1 MMSPGYIRFHT
12 IFDAIG
18 GAINMT
24 DFPLKR
30 RDFLV
35 GVGVSGLGLV
45 FGLDLKATTG
55 ATTDVDGPAP
65 AAGVKMAW
73 VLIDPD
79 ETITIMAPAAEMG
92 QGTTTALAVVF
103 AEELDADWNKVS
115 IEFSPADDKIYAN
128 PLPFFFGMMVTA
140 ASTAVMAY
148 YKNMRLYG
156 AQARRVLLDAAAT
169 RFNVPVAELTTEPSV
184 VVHSKSGQRLG
195 YGDIAGFA
203 TVPEALPAVA
213 EKDLKDPSQF
223 RLIGHEV
230 PRVDIPAKTNGSAQ
244 YSIDVRLPNMVY
256 ATVVRAPVLGASVVS
271 VNDAE
276 VSKMRDVLKVVQL
289 PPDRVAVA
297 ARTYEAALAA
307 ERALKISWS
316 KIAQSEFDSER
327 AMEEQSAI
335 ARDVSKAGVQVQ
347 NTGDVVAALS
357 GAAKVYKAEYRTE
370 YVYHAQLEPLNSVSW
385 VKDGGKSVEVWAGS
399 QTPTHLK
406 RSVAEALGIDPENV
420 MLHRT
425 YLGGGFGRRSA
436 MDHDWVVDSALVSK
450 ELGQSVKVIWSR
462 ESDVRFGRFKPMTAQ
477 YLQAAEDSN
486 GRLIA
491 WHHRLVA
498 DEALAMTDPTRFEK
512 GKEFPRIST
521 TGIRTD
527 YDFPNILVE
536 AVRKKLGVRMSAVR
550 GVGST
555 VNQFA
560 AEGFV
565 DEIAIA
571 RGDDPVEMRLA
582 LLQKSPPEQ
591 DVLRAVAGM
600 AGWKK
605 GEKAGRGVAF
615 VTNAG
620 TYMAA
625 IAQVMV
631 DHKTGVIRVP
641 EIWIAA
647 DVGVPVMP
655 HNLDAQLQSAVIHS
669 LSNLLKERITFKNG
683 AVQQSNFYDYQ
694 VLRMSE
700 APEVHTHIVPST
712 RNPVGIGDLGGIAVG
727 PAVANAFYSAT
738 GRRLRQ
744 SPFLPER
751 VLAVLK
757 T

>member
-1 MMSPGYIRFHT
+1 
-12 IFDAIG
+12 
-18 GAINMT
+18 MT
-24 DFPLKR
+24 DFPMKR
-30 RDFLV
+30 REFLV

-45 FGLDLKATTG
+45 FGIDLKPAKGAAAEIDKDGTG
-55 ATTDVDGPAP
+55 
-65 AAGVKMAW
+65 AGVKMPW
-73 VLIDPD
+73 VRIAPD
-79 ETITIMAPAAEMG
+79 GAITIMAPAAEMG
-92 QGTTTALAVVF
+92 QGTTTALAVIF

-115 IEFSPADDKIYAN
+115 VEFSPADDAIYGN

-156 AQARRVLLDAAAT
+156 AQARRVLLDVAANHL
-169 RFNVPVAELTTEPSV
+169 NVPASELTTEPSV
-184 VVHSKSGQRLG
+184 VVHAKSGQRLS
-195 YGDIAGFA
+195 YGEIAGFA
-203 TVPEALPAVA
+203 TLPTTLPAIS

-223 RLIGHEV
+223 RLIGHEI
-230 PRVDIPAKTNGSAQ
+230 PRVDIPPKTNGSAT
-244 YSIDVRLPNMVY
+244 YSIDIRLPNMVY
-256 ATVVRAPVLGASVVS
+256 ATVVRAPVLGAAPISL
-271 VNDAE
+271 NDAE
-276 VSKMRDVLKVVQL
+276 VSKMRDVLKVLQL

-307 ERALKISWS
+307 ERALKITWS
-316 KIAQSEFDSER
+316 KIAESEFDSER

-335 ARDVSKAGVQVQ
+335 ARDINKAGVQVQ
-347 NTGDVVAALS
+347 NTGDIVAALS

-370 YVYHAQLEPLNSVSW
+370 FVYHAQLEPLNSVSW

-399 QTPTHLK
+399 QTPTHLT
-406 RSVAEALGIDPENV
+406 RSVAEALGISPENV
-420 MLHRT
+420 TLHRT

-436 MDHDWVVDSALVSK
+436 QDHDWAVDSALVSK
-450 ELGQSVKVIWSR
+450 ELGQPVKVIWSR

-560 AEGFV
+560 AESFV

-571 RGDDPVEMRLA
+571 RGDDPVEMRLD
-582 LLQKSPPEQ
+582 LLRKSPVEQ
-591 DVLRAVAGM
+591 EVLRAAAGM

-605 GEKAGRGVAF
+605 GEKSGRGVSY
-615 VTNAG
+615 VSNAG
-620 TYMAA
+620 TYMAT
-625 IAQVMV
+625 IARVTV
-631 DHKTGVIRVP
+631 DRKTGVISVP

-647 DVGVPVMP
+647 DVGVPVSP
-655 HNLDAQLQSAVIHS
+655 RNLDAQLQSAVIHS

-700 APEVHTHIVPST
+700 APEVHTHVVPST
-712 RNPVGIGDLGGIAVG
+712 RNPVGIGDLGGIGVG
-727 PAVANAFYSAT
+727 PAVANAFFSAT

>member
-1 MMSPGYIRFHT
+1 MS
-12 IFDAIG
+12 
-18 GAINMT
+18 

-45 FGLDLKATTG
+45 FGLDLKAAAG
-55 ATTDVDGPAP
+55 AP
-65 AAGVKMAW
+65 AEIDNAASGAGVKMAW
-73 VLIDPD
+73 VRIAPD
-79 ETITIMAPAAEMG
+79 GAITIMAPAAEMG
-92 QGTTTALAVVF
+92 QGTMTALAVVI

-115 IEFSPADDKIYAN
+115 VEFSPANDAIYGN

-140 ASTAVMAY
+140 ASTAVMGY

-169 RFNVPVAELTTEPSV
+169 HLNVPVSELTTETSV
-184 VVHSKSGQRLG
+184 VLHAKSGQRLS
-195 YGDIAGFA
+195 YGEIASFA
-203 TVPEALPAVA
+203 TVPETLPAVS

-230 PRVDIPAKTNGSAQ
+230 PRVDIPKKTDGSTT

-256 ATVVRAPVLGASVVS
+256 ATVVRAPVLGAIPIS
-271 VNDAE
+271 VNTAE
-276 VSKMRDVLKVVQL
+276 VSKMRDVLKVMQL
-289 PPDRVAVA
+289 TPDRVAVA
-297 ARTYEAALAA
+297 AKTYEAALAA
-307 ERALKISWS
+307 ERALKITWS
-316 KIAQSEFDSER
+316 EVAQNKFDSDR
-327 AMEEQSAI
+327 AMDEQSTI
-335 ARDVSKAGVQVQ
+335 ARDLSKPGTIVQ
-347 NTGDVVAALS
+347 NTGDALAALK
-357 GAAKVYKAEYRTE
+357 GAAKVYQAEYRTE
-370 YVYHAQLEPLNSVSW
+370 FVYHAQLEPLNSVAW
-385 VKDGGKSVEVWAGS
+385 VKDDGKTVEVWAGS
-399 QTPTHLK
+399 QTPTHCI
-406 RSVAEALGIDPENV
+406 RSVAEALGIAPENV
-420 MLHRT
+420 TLHRT
-425 YLGGGFGRRSA
+425 FLGGGFGRRSA
-436 MDHDWVVDSALVSK
+436 MDHDWAVDSALVSK
-450 ELGQSVKVIWSR
+450 KMGLPVKVIWSR
-462 ESDVRFGRFKPMTAQ
+462 ESDVHFGRFKPMTAQ

-498 DEALAMTDPTRFEK
+498 DEALAMTDPLRFEK

-521 TGIRTD
+521 TGIKTD
-527 YDFPNILVE
+527 YDVPNILVE
-536 AVRKKLGVRMSAVR
+536 AVRNKLGVRMSAVR

-560 AEGFV
+560 AESFV
-565 DEIAIA
+565 DEIAMA
-571 RGDDPVEMRLA
+571 RGDDPVEMRLD
-582 LLQKSPPEQ
+582 LLRKSPEEQ
-591 DVLRAVAGM
+591 EVLRAVAAM

-605 GEKAGRGVAF
+605 GEKAGRGVSY

-620 TYMAA
+620 TYMGT
-625 IAQVMV
+625 IAQVVV
-631 DHKTGVIRVP
+631 DSNTGVIRVP

-647 DVGVPVMP
+647 NVGVPIMP
-655 HNLDAQLQSAVIHS
+655 RNLDAQLQSAVIHS

-694 VLRMSE
+694 VIRMSE
-700 APEVHTHIVPST
+700 APEVHTHIVPSS
-712 RNPVGIGDLGGIAVG
+712 RNPVGIGDLGGIGVG
-727 PAVANAFYSAT
+727 PAVANAFFSAT

-751 VLAVLK
+751 VLAALK

>member
-1 MMSPGYIRFHT
+1 MSDI
-12 IFDAIG
+12 
-18 GAINMT
+18 
-24 DFPLKR
+24 PLKR
-30 RDFLV
+30 REFIV

-45 FGLDLKATTG
+45 FGIDLKPAIGAATE
-55 ATTDVDGPAP
+55 VDKDGNGT
-65 AAGVKMAW
+65 GVKMPW
-73 VLIDPD
+73 VRIAPD
-79 ETITIMAPAAEMG
+79 GAITIMAPAAEMG

-115 IEFSPADDKIYAN
+115 VESSPSDDKIYAN

-156 AQARRVLLDAAAT
+156 AQARRVLLEAAANHL
-169 RFNVPVAELTTEPSV
+169 NVPPAELTTEPSV
-184 VVHSKSGQRLG
+184 VVHAKSGQRLS
-195 YGDIAGFA
+195 YGEIAGFA
-203 TVPEALPAVA
+203 TLPGTLPTTS

-223 RLIGHEV
+223 RLIGHEI
-230 PRVDIPAKTNGSAQ
+230 PRLDIPSKTDGSAV

-256 ATVVRAPVLGASVVS
+256 ATVVRSPVLGAIPISF
-271 VNDAE
+271 NEAE
-276 VSKMRDVLKVVQL
+276 VSKMRDVLKVMQL
-289 PPDRVAVA
+289 APDRVAIA

-307 ERALKISWS
+307 ERALKITWS
-316 KIAQSEFDSER
+316 EVAESKFDSDR
-327 AMEEQSAI
+327 AMEEQSAM
-335 ARDVSKAGVQVQ
+335 ARDLSKAGTIVQD
-347 NTGDVVAALS
+347 TGDAVAALK
-357 GAAKVYKAEYRTE
+357 GAAKVYQAEYRTE
-370 YVYHAQLEPLNSVSW
+370 FVYHAQLEPLNSVSW
-385 VKDGGKSVEVWAGS
+385 VKDDGKSVEVWAGS
-399 QTPTHLK
+399 QTPTHLT
-406 RSVAEALGIDPENV
+406 RSVAEALGIAPENV
-420 MLHRT
+420 TLHRT

-436 MDHDWVVDSALVSK
+436 QDHDWAVDSALVSK
-450 ELGQSVKVIWSR
+450 KLGRPVKVIWSR

-521 TGIRTD
+521 TGIKTD
-527 YDFPNILVE
+527 YDFSNIRVE
-536 AVRKKLGVRMSAVR
+536 AVRNKLGVRMSAVR

-571 RGDDPVEMRLA
+571 KGIDPIEMRLN
-582 LLQKSPPEQ
+582 LLQKAPAEQ
-591 DVLRAVAGM
+591 EVLRAVASM
-600 AGWKK
+600 AGWKN
-605 GEKAGRGVAF
+605 GEKAGRGVSF
-615 VTNAG
+615 VVNAG
-620 TYMAA
+620 TYLGT
-625 IAQVMV
+625 IAQVTV
-631 DHKTGVIRVP
+631 NRDTGEIRVP

-647 DVGVPVMP
+647 DVGVAISPR
-655 HNLDAQLQSAVIHS
+655 NLDAQLQSAVIHS

-694 VLRMSE
+694 VIRMSE

-712 RNPVGIGDLGGIAVG
+712 RNPVGIGDLGGIGVG
-727 PAVANAFYSAT
+727 PAVANAFFSAT

>member
-1 MMSPGYIRFHT
+1 MS
-12 IFDAIG
+12 
-18 GAINMT
+18 

-45 FGLDLKATTG
+45 FGLDLKLAMSASTVVDEEGTG
-55 ATTDVDGPAP
+55 V
-65 AAGVKMAW
+65 GVKMAW
-73 VLIDPD
+73 VRVAPD
-79 ETITIMAPAAEMG
+79 GAITIMAPAAEMG
-92 QGTTTALAVVF
+92 QGTMTALAVVF
-103 AEELDADWNKVS
+103 AEELDADWNKVAV
-115 IEFSPADDKIYAN
+115 EFSPSDDKVYGS
-128 PLPFFFGMMVTA
+128 PVPFFFGMMVTA
-140 ASTAVMAY
+140 ASTAVLAY

-156 AQARRVLLDAAAT
+156 AQARRVLLDAAAA
-169 RFNVPVAELTTEPSV
+169 RLNVPVSELTTEPSV
-184 VVHSKSGQRLG
+184 VLHAKSGQRLT
-195 YGDIAGFA
+195 YGEIASFA
-203 TVPEALPAVA
+203 TLPETLPALS

-223 RLIGHEV
+223 RLIGHDV
-230 PRVDIPAKTNGSAQ
+230 PRVDVPSKTNGSAT

-256 ATVVRAPVLGASVVS
+256 ATVLRAPVLGATPIS

-276 VSKMRDVLKVVQL
+276 VSKMRDVVKVMQL

-307 ERALKISWS
+307 ERVLKITWS
-316 KIAQSEFDSER
+316 KIAESEFDSDR

-335 ARDVSKAGVQVQ
+335 ARDLSRAGTVVQ
-347 NTGDVVAALS
+347 NTGDAVAALK

-370 YVYHAQLEPLNSVSW
+370 FVYHAQLEPLNSVSW

-399 QTPTHLK
+399 QSPTHLI
-406 RSVAEALGIDPENV
+406 RSVAAALGIAPENV
-420 MLHRT
+420 QLHRT

-436 MDHDWVVDSALVSK
+436 MDHDWAVDSALVSK
-450 ELGQSVKVIWSR
+450 ELGLPVKVIWSR

-477 YLQAAEDSN
+477 YLQAAEDSS
-486 GRLIA
+486 GRLTA

-498 DEALAMTDPTRFEK
+498 DEALAMTDPIRFER

-521 TGIRTD
+521 TGIKTD
-527 YDFPNILVE
+527 YDFSNILVE
-536 AVRKKLGVRMSAVR
+536 AVRNKLGVRMSAVR

-560 AEGFV
+560 AESFV
-565 DEIAIA
+565 DEIAMA
-571 RGDDPVEMRLA
+571 RGADPVEMRLE
-582 LLQKSPPEQ
+582 LLQKSPAEQ
-591 DVLRAVAGM
+591 EVLRAVASM

-605 GEKAGRGVAF
+605 GEKAGRGVSF
-615 VTNAG
+615 VENAG
-620 TYMAA
+620 TYMAT
-625 IAQVMV
+625 IARVTV
-631 DHKTGVIRVP
+631 DRSTGVIRVP

-647 DVGVPVMP
+647 DVGVPVSP
-655 HNLDAQLQSAVIHS
+655 RNLDAQLQSAVIHS

-694 VLRMSE
+694 VIRMSE

-712 RNPVGIGDLGGIAVG
+712 RNPVGIGDLGGIGVG
-727 PAVANAFYSAT
+727 PAVANAFFSAT
-738 GRRLRQ
+738 GQRLRQ

-757 T
+757 A

>member
-1 MMSPGYIRFHT
+1 
-12 IFDAIG
+12 
-18 GAINMT
+18 MT
-24 DFPLKR
+24 EFPLKR

-45 FGLDLKATTG
+45 FGLDLKPAADAATEIDKQG
-55 ATTDVDGPAP
+55 NG
-65 AAGVKMAW
+65 AGVKMAW
-73 VLIDPD
+73 VRIAPD
-79 ETITIMAPAAEMG
+79 GVITILAPAAEMG

-103 AEELDADWNKVS
+103 AEELDADWNKVAV
-115 IEFSPADDKIYAN
+115 EFSPANDSLYAN

-140 ASTAVMAY
+140 ASTAVMGY

-156 AQARRVLLDAAAT
+156 AQARRVLLDAAASHL
-169 RFNVPVAELTTEPSV
+169 NVPVSELTTEPSIV
-184 VVHSKSGQRLG
+184 LHAKSGQRLS
-195 YGDIAGFA
+195 YGEIASFA
-203 TVPEALPAVA
+203 TIPETLPALS

-223 RLIGHEV
+223 RLIGHEI
-230 PRVDIPAKTNGSAQ
+230 PRVDIPGKTDGSAT
-244 YSIDVRLPNMVY
+244 YSIDVRLPNMLY
-256 ATVVRAPVLGASVVS
+256 ATVVRAPVLGATPIS
-271 VNDAE
+271 VNDVE
-276 VSKMRDVLKVVQL
+276 VSKMRDVLKVMQL
-289 PPDRVAVA
+289 PPDRVAIA

-307 ERALKISWS
+307 ERALKITWT
-316 KIAQSEFDSER
+316 KIAQSEFDSDR

-335 ARDVSKAGVQVQ
+335 ARDLNKAGFQIQ
-347 NTGDVVAALS
+347 NTGDAVAAIN
-357 GAAKVYKAEYRTE
+357 GAAKVYKAEYHTE
-370 YVYHAQLEPLNSVSW
+370 FVYHAHLEPLNSVSW

-399 QTPTHLK
+399 QTPTHLV
-406 RSVAEALGIDPENV
+406 RSVAEALGIPPENLQ
-420 MLHRT
+420 LHRT

-436 MDHDWVVDSALVSK
+436 KDHDWAVDSALVSK
-450 ELGQSVKVIWSR
+450 EMGQPVKVIWSR
-462 ESDVRFGRFKPMTAQ
+462 ESDVHFGRVKPMTAQ

-491 WHHRLVA
+491 YHHRLVA
-498 DEALAMTDPTRFEK
+498 DEALAMTDPLRFQL

-521 TGIRTD
+521 TGIKTD

-536 AVRKKLGVRMSAVR
+536 AVRNKLGVRMSAVR

-560 AEGFV
+560 AESFV

-571 RGDDPVEMRLA
+571 RGADPIDMRLD
-582 LLQKSPPEQ
+582 LLHNAPAEQ
-591 DVLRAVAGM
+591 EVLRAVANM

-605 GEKAGRGVAF
+605 GEKSGRGVSF

-620 TYMAA
+620 TYLAT
-625 IAQVMV
+625 IAQVTV
-631 DHKTGVIRVP
+631 DRSTGVIRVP

-647 DVGVPVMP
+647 DVGVPISP
-655 HNLDAQLQSAVIHS
+655 RNLDAQLQSAVIHS

-683 AVQQSNFYDYQ
+683 EIQQSNFYDYQ

-712 RNPVGIGDLGGIAVG
+712 RNPVGIGDLGGIGVG
-727 PAVANAFYSAT
+727 PAVANAFFSAT
-738 GRRLRQ
+738 GHRLRQ

>member
-1 MMSPGYIRFHT
+1 
-12 IFDAIG
+12 
-18 GAINMT
+18 MT
-24 DFPLKR
+24 DFPMKR
-30 RDFLV
+30 REFLV

-45 FGLDLKATTG
+45 FGLDLKSAKGAATEIDDKDGTG
-55 ATTDVDGPAP
+55 AGVNMPWVRIAPDGA
-65 AAGVKMAW
+65 
-73 VLIDPD
+73 
-79 ETITIMAPAAEMG
+79 ITIMAPAAEMG

-103 AEELDADWNKVS
+103 AEELDADWSKVS
-115 IEFSPADDKIYAN
+115 VEFSPADDSIYGN
-128 PLPFFFGMMVTA
+128 PLSFFFGMMVTA

-156 AQARRVLLDAAAT
+156 AQARRVLLDVAANHL
-169 RFNVPVAELTTEPSV
+169 NVPASELTTEPSV
-184 VVHSKSGQRLG
+184 VVHAKSGQRLS
-195 YGDIAGFA
+195 YGEIAGFA
-203 TVPEALPAVA
+203 TLPTTLPTIS
-213 EKDLKDPSQF
+213 ENDLKEPSKF
-223 RLIGHEV
+223 RLIGHEI
-230 PRVDIPAKTNGSAQ
+230 PRVDIPAKTNGSAI

-256 ATVVRAPVLGASVVS
+256 ATVVRAPVLGATPVS

-276 VSKMRDVLKVVQL
+276 VSKMRDVIKVMRL

-307 ERALKISWS
+307 ERALKITWS

-335 ARDVSKAGVQVQ
+335 AHDLSKAGVQVQ
-347 NTGDVVAALS
+347 NTGDIVAALS

-370 YVYHAQLEPLNSVSW
+370 FVYHAQLEPLNSVSW
-385 VKDGGKSVEVWAGS
+385 VKDSGKSVEVWAGS
-399 QTPTHLK
+399 QTPTHLT
-406 RSVAEALGIDPENV
+406 RSVAEALGISPENV
-420 MLHRT
+420 TLHRT

-436 MDHDWVVDSALVSK
+436 QDHDWAVDSALVSK
-450 ELGQSVKVIWSR
+450 ELGQPVKVIWSR

-486 GRLIA
+486 GQLIA

-560 AEGFV
+560 AESFV

-571 RGDDPVEMRLA
+571 RGDDPVEMRLD
-582 LLQKSPPEQ
+582 LLRKSPVEQ
-591 DVLRAVAGM
+591 EVLRAVASM

-605 GEKAGRGVAF
+605 GEKAGRGVSY
-615 VTNAG
+615 VSNAG
-620 TYMAA
+620 TYMAT
-625 IAQVMV
+625 IAQVTV
-631 DHKTGVIRVP
+631 DRNTGVIRVP

-647 DVGVPVMP
+647 DVGVPVSP
-655 HNLDAQLQSAVIHS
+655 RNLDAQLQSAVIHS

-700 APEVHTHIVPST
+700 APEVHTHVVPST
-712 RNPVGIGDLGGIAVG
+712 RNPVGIGDLGGIGVG
-727 PAVANAFYSAT
+727 PAVANAFFSAT

>member
-1 MMSPGYIRFHT
+1 
-12 IFDAIG
+12 
-18 GAINMT
+18 MT
-24 DFPLKR
+24 DFPMKR
-30 RDFLV
+30 REFLV

-45 FGLDLKATTG
+45 FGLDLKPDKGASTKIDKDETG
-55 ATTDVDGPAP
+55 AGVNMPWVRIAPDG
-65 AAGVKMAW
+65 V
-73 VLIDPD
+73 
-79 ETITIMAPAAEMG
+79 ITIMAPAAEMG

-115 IEFSPADDKIYAN
+115 VEFSPADDSIYGN

-156 AQARRVLLDAAAT
+156 AQARRVLLDVAANHL
-169 RFNVPVAELTTEPSV
+169 NVPASELTTEPSA
-184 VVHSKSGQRLG
+184 VVHAKSGQRLS
-195 YGDIAGFA
+195 YGEIAGFA
-203 TVPEALPAVA
+203 TLPKTLPAIS

-223 RLIGHEV
+223 RLIGHEI
-230 PRVDIPAKTNGSAQ
+230 PRVDIPAKTNGSAI
-244 YSIDVRLPNMVY
+244 YSIDIRLPNMVY
-256 ATVVRAPVLGASVVS
+256 ATVVRAPVLGATPLS

-276 VSKMRDVLKVVQL
+276 VSKMRDVIKVMQL
-289 PPDRVAVA
+289 PPDRVAIA

-307 ERALKISWS
+307 ERALKITWS

-327 AMEEQSAI
+327 AMDEQSAI
-335 ARDVSKAGVQVQ
+335 ARDLSKAGVQVQ

-370 YVYHAQLEPLNSVSW
+370 FVYHAQLEPLNSVSW

-399 QTPTHLK
+399 QTPTHLT
-406 RSVAEALGIDPENV
+406 RSVAEALGISPENV
-420 MLHRT
+420 TLHRT

-436 MDHDWVVDSALVSK
+436 QDHDWAVDSALVSK
-450 ELGQSVKVIWSR
+450 ELGQPVKVIWSR

-477 YLQAAEDSN
+477 YLQAAEDGN

-521 TGIRTD
+521 TGIHTD
-527 YDFPNILVE
+527 YDFSNILVE
-536 AVRKKLGVRMSAVR
+536 AVRNKLGVRMSAVR

-560 AEGFV
+560 AESFV

-571 RGDDPVEMRLA
+571 RGDDPVEMRLE
-582 LLQKSPPEQ
+582 LLRKSPDEQ
-591 DVLRAVAGM
+591 EVLRAVAGM

-605 GEKAGRGVAF
+605 GEKAGRGVSY
-615 VTNAG
+615 VMNAG
-620 TYMAA
+620 TYMAT
-625 IAQVMV
+625 IAKVTV
-631 DHKTGVIRVP
+631 DRNTGVIRVP

-647 DVGVPVMP
+647 NVGVPVSP
-655 HNLDAQLQSAVIHS
+655 RNLDAQLQSAVIHS

-700 APEVHTHIVPST
+700 APEVHTHVVPSA
-712 RNPVGIGDLGGIAVG
+712 RNPVGIGDLGGIGVG
-727 PAVANAFYSAT
+727 PAVANAFFSAT

>member
-1 MMSPGYIRFHT
+1 
-12 IFDAIG
+12 
-18 GAINMT
+18 MT
-24 DFPLKR
+24 EFPLKR

-45 FGLDLKATTG
+45 FGLDLKPAADAATEIDKQG
-55 ATTDVDGPAP
+55 NG
-65 AAGVKMAW
+65 AGVKMAW
-73 VLIDPD
+73 VRIAPD
-79 ETITIMAPAAEMG
+79 GVITILAPAAEMG

-103 AEELDADWNKVS
+103 AEELDADWNKVAV
-115 IEFSPADDKIYAN
+115 EFSPANDSLYAN

-140 ASTAVMAY
+140 ASTAVMGY

-156 AQARRVLLDAAAT
+156 AQARRVLLDAAASHL
-169 RFNVPVAELTTEPSV
+169 NVPVSELTTEPSIV
-184 VVHSKSGQRLG
+184 LHAKSGQRLS
-195 YGDIAGFA
+195 YGEIASFA
-203 TVPEALPAVA
+203 TIPETLPALS

-223 RLIGHEV
+223 RLIGHEI
-230 PRVDIPAKTNGSAQ
+230 PRVDIPGKTDGSAT
-244 YSIDVRLPNMVY
+244 YSIDVRLPNMLY
-256 ATVVRAPVLGASVVS
+256 ATVVRAPVLGATPIS
-271 VNDAE
+271 VNDVE
-276 VSKMRDVLKVVQL
+276 VSKMRDVLKVMQL
-289 PPDRVAVA
+289 PPDRVAIA

-307 ERALKISWS
+307 ERALKITWT
-316 KIAQSEFDSER
+316 KIAQSEFDSDR

-335 ARDVSKAGVQVQ
+335 ARDLNKAGFQIQ
-347 NTGDVVAALS
+347 NTGDAVAAIN
-357 GAAKVYKAEYRTE
+357 GAAKVYKAEYHTE
-370 YVYHAQLEPLNSVSW
+370 FVYHAHLEPLNSVSW

-399 QTPTHLK
+399 QTPTHLV
-406 RSVAEALGIDPENV
+406 RSVAEALGIPPENV
-420 MLHRT
+420 QLHRT

-436 MDHDWVVDSALVSK
+436 KDHDWAVDSALVSK
-450 ELGQSVKVIWSR
+450 EMGQPVKVIWSR
-462 ESDVRFGRFKPMTAQ
+462 ESDVHFGRVKPMTAQ

-491 WHHRLVA
+491 YHHRLVA
-498 DEALAMTDPTRFEK
+498 DEALAMTDPLRFQL

-521 TGIRTD
+521 TGIKTD

-536 AVRKKLGVRMSAVR
+536 AVRNKLGVRMSAVR

-560 AEGFV
+560 AESFV

-571 RGDDPVEMRLA
+571 RGADPIDMRLD
-582 LLQKSPPEQ
+582 LLHNAPAEQ
-591 DVLRAVAGM
+591 EVLRAVANM

-605 GEKAGRGVAF
+605 GEKSGRGVSF

-620 TYMAA
+620 TYLAT
-625 IAQVMV
+625 IAQVTV
-631 DHKTGVIRVP
+631 DRSTGVIRVP

-647 DVGVPVMP
+647 DVGVPISP
-655 HNLDAQLQSAVIHS
+655 RNLDAQLQSAVIHS

-683 AVQQSNFYDYQ
+683 EIQQSNFYDYQ

-700 APEVHTHIVPST
+700 APEVHTLIVPST
-712 RNPVGIGDLGGIAVG
+712 RNPVGIGDLGGIGVG
-727 PAVANAFYSAT
+727 PAVANAFFSAT
-738 GRRLRQ
+738 GHRLRQ

>member
-1 MMSPGYIRFHT
+1 MS
-12 IFDAIG
+12 
-18 GAINMT
+18 
-24 DFPLKR
+24 DFPIKR

-45 FGLDLKATTG
+45 FGLDLKPAAGAPSEIDATGTG
-55 ATTDVDGPAP
+55 
-65 AAGVKMAW
+65 AGVKMAW
-73 VLIDPD
+73 VRIAPD
-79 ETITIMAPAAEMG
+79 GTITIMAPAAEMG
-92 QGTTTALAVVF
+92 QGTTTALAAVF
-103 AEELDADWNKVS
+103 AEELDADWNKVTV
-115 IEFSPADDKIYAN
+115 EFSPADDSVYAN

-169 RFNVPVAELTTEPSV
+169 HLNVPVSELTTEPSV
-184 VVHSKSGQRLG
+184 VLHAKSGERLN
-195 YGDIAGFA
+195 YGEIASFA
-203 TVPEALPAVA
+203 TLPETLPTVS

-223 RLIGHEV
+223 RLIGHEI
-230 PRVDIPAKTNGSAQ
+230 PRVDIPGKTDGSVT

-256 ATVVRAPVLGASVVS
+256 ATVVRAPVLGATPIS
-271 VNDAE
+271 VNAAE
-276 VSKMRDVLKVVQL
+276 VSKMRDVVKVMQL

-297 ARTYEAALAA
+297 ARTYEAALAG
-307 ERALKISWS
+307 ERALKITWS
-316 KIAQSEFDSER
+316 KVEQSEFDSDR

-335 ARDVSKAGVQVQ
+335 ARDLSKAGVQVQ
-347 NTGDVVAALS
+347 NTGDAMAALK
-357 GAAKVYKAEYRTE
+357 GAAKVYQAEYRTE
-370 YVYHAQLEPLNSVSW
+370 LVYHAQLEPLNSVSW
-385 VKDGGKSVEVWAGS
+385 VKDSGKSVEVWAGS
-399 QTPTHLK
+399 QTPTHLI
-406 RSVAEALGIDPENV
+406 RSVAEALGVSPGNV
-420 MLHRT
+420 QLHRT

-436 MDHDWVVDSALVSK
+436 MDHDWAVDSALISK
-450 ELGQSVKVIWSR
+450 ELGQPVKVIWSR

-477 YLQAAEDSN
+477 YLQAAEDSS
-486 GRLIA
+486 GRLVA

-498 DEALAMTDPTRFEK
+498 DEALAMTDPVRFEK

-521 TGIRTD
+521 TGIHTD
-527 YDFPNILVE
+527 YDFSNVLVE
-536 AVRKKLGVRMSAVR
+536 AVRHKLGVRMSAVR

-560 AEGFV
+560 AESFV
-565 DEIAIA
+565 DEIAMA
-571 RGDDPVEMRLA
+571 RGEDPVEMRLD
-582 LLQKSPPEQ
+582 LLRKSPAEQ
-591 DVLRAVAGM
+591 EVLRAVAAM

-605 GEKAGRGVAF
+605 GEKAGRGVSY
-615 VTNAG
+615 VMNAG
-620 TYMAA
+620 TYLAT
-625 IAQVMV
+625 IAQVTV

-647 DVGVPVMP
+647 DVGVPISP
-655 HNLDAQLQSAVIHS
+655 RNLDAQLQSAVIHS

-683 AVQQSNFYDYQ
+683 EVQQSNFYDYQ

-700 APEVHTHIVPST
+700 APDVHTHVVPSA
-712 RNPVGIGDLGGIAVG
+712 RNPVGIGDLGGIGVG
-727 PAVANAFYSAT
+727 PAVANAFFSAT

>member
-1 MMSPGYIRFHT
+1 MS
-12 IFDAIG
+12 
-18 GAINMT
+18 

-45 FGLDLKATTG
+45 FGLDLKPVAG
-55 ATTDVDGPAP
+55 ATLEVDKEGTG
-65 AAGVKMAW
+65 AGVKMAW
-73 VLIDPD
+73 VRIAPD
-79 ETITIMAPAAEMG
+79 GGITIMAPAAEMG
-92 QGTTTALAVVF
+92 QGTMTALAIVF

-115 IEFSPADDKIYAN
+115 VEFSPANDAIYAN

-169 RFNVPVAELTTEPSV
+169 RLNVSVSELTTEPSV
-184 VVHSKSGQRLG
+184 VLHAKSGRRLS
-195 YGDIAGFA
+195 YGEIASFA
-203 TVPEALPAVA
+203 TLPETLPAVS
-213 EKDLKDPSQF
+213 EKDLKDPNQF

-230 PRVDIPAKTNGSAQ
+230 PRVDIPSKTNGSAT

-256 ATVVRAPVLGASVVS
+256 ATIVRAPVLGATPIS

-276 VSKMRDVLKVVQL
+276 VSKMRDVLKVMQL
-289 PPDRVAVA
+289 PPDRVAIA
-297 ARTYEAALAA
+297 ARTYEAALVA
-307 ERALKISWS
+307 ERALKITWS
-316 KIAQSEFDSER
+316 QVAGSGFDSDR

-335 ARDVSKAGVQVQ
+335 ARDLNRVGTIVQDAGDA
-347 NTGDVVAALS
+347 TAAIKS
-357 GAAKVYKAEYRTE
+357 AAKVYKAEYRTE
-370 YVYHAQLEPLNSVSW
+370 FVYHAQLEPLNSVSW
-385 VKDGGKSVEVWAGS
+385 VKDDGKSVEVWAGS
-399 QTPTHLK
+399 QTPTHLI
-406 RSVAEALGIDPENV
+406 RSVAEALGIAPENV
-420 MLHRT
+420 TLHRT

-436 MDHDWVVDSALVSK
+436 MDHDWAVDSALVSK
-450 ELGQSVKVIWSR
+450 KMERPVKVIWSR
-462 ESDVRFGRFKPMTAQ
+462 ESDVRYGRFKPMTAQ

-498 DEALAMTDPTRFEK
+498 DEALAMTDPVRFEK

-521 TGIRTD
+521 TGIKTD
-527 YDFPNILVE
+527 YNVPNILVE
-536 AVRKKLGVRMSAVR
+536 AVRNKLGVRMSAVR

-560 AEGFV
+560 AESFV
-565 DEIAIA
+565 DEIAMA
-571 RGDDPVEMRLA
+571 RGDDPVEMRLD
-582 LLQKSPPEQ
+582 LLRKLPDEQ
-591 DVLRAVAGM
+591 EVLRAVASM

-605 GEKAGRGVAF
+605 GEKGGRGVSY
-615 VTNAG
+615 VSNAG
-620 TYMAA
+620 TYMAT
-625 IAQVMV
+625 IAQVTV
-631 DHKTGVIRVP
+631 DRNTGVIRVP

-647 DVGVPVMP
+647 NVGVPIMP
-655 HNLDAQLQSAVIHS
+655 RNLDAQLQSAVIHS
-669 LSNLLKERITFKNG
+669 LSNLLKERVTFKNG

-712 RNPVGIGDLGGIAVG
+712 RNPVGIGDLGGIGVG
-727 PAVANAFYSAT
+727 PAVANAFFSAT

-751 VLAVLK
+751 VLTVLK

>member
-1 MMSPGYIRFHT
+1 MSE
-12 IFDAIG
+12 
-18 GAINMT
+18 
-24 DFPLKR
+24 FPLKR

-45 FGLDLKATTG
+45 FGLDLKPVTG
-55 ATTDVDGPAP
+55 AAADVAKEATG
-65 AAGVKMAW
+65 AGVKMAW
-73 VLIDPD
+73 VRIAPD
-79 ETITIMAPAAEMG
+79 GAISIMAPAAEMG
-92 QGTTTALAVVF
+92 QGTMTALAVVF
-103 AEELDADWNKVS
+103 AEELDADWKKVAV
-115 IEFSPADDKIYAN
+115 EFSPANDAIYAN

-169 RFNVPVAELTTEPSV
+169 RLRVPVAELTTEPSV
-184 VVHSKSGQRLG
+184 VLHTKSGQRLS
-195 YGDIAGFA
+195 YGEIASFA
-203 TVPEALPAVA
+203 TSPETLPAVS

-230 PRVDIPAKTNGSAQ
+230 PRVDIPSKTDGSAI
-244 YSIDVRLPNMVY
+244 YSIDVRLPDMLY
-256 ATVVRAPVLGASVVS
+256 ATVVRAPVLGATPIS
-271 VNDAE
+271 VNDVE
-276 VSKMRDVLKVVQL
+276 VSKMLGVIKVMQL

-307 ERALKISWS
+307 ERALKITWS

-327 AMEEQSAI
+327 AMEEQSTI
-335 ARDVSKAGVQVQ
+335 ARDLTKPGTVVQ
-347 NTGDVVAALS
+347 NAGDAVAALK
-357 GAAKVYKAEYRTE
+357 GAAKVYQAEYRTE
-370 YVYHAQLEPLNSVSW
+370 FVYHAQLEPLNSVSW

-399 QTPTHLK
+399 QTPTHLV
-406 RSVAEALGIDPENV
+406 RSVSEALGIAPENV
-420 MLHRT
+420 TLHRT

-436 MDHDWVVDSALVSK
+436 MDHDWAVDSALVSK
-450 ELGQSVKVIWSR
+450 KLGQPVKVIWSR
-462 ESDVRFGRFKPMTAQ
+462 ESDVRYGRFKPMTAQ

-498 DEALAMTDPTRFEK
+498 DEALAMTDPVRFEK

-521 TGIRTD
+521 TGIKTD
-527 YDFPNILVE
+527 YDVPNILVE
-536 AVRKKLGVRMSAVR
+536 AVRHKLGVRMSAVR

-560 AEGFV
+560 AESFV
-565 DEIAIA
+565 DEIAMA
-571 RGDDPVEMRLA
+571 RGDDPVEMRLD
-582 LLQKSPPEQ
+582 LLRKLPDEQ
-591 DVLRAVAGM
+591 EVLRAVASM

-605 GEKAGRGVAF
+605 SEKGGRGVSY
-615 VTNAG
+615 VSNAG
-620 TYMAA
+620 TYMAT
-625 IAQVMV
+625 IAQVTV
-631 DHKTGVIRVP
+631 DRDTGVIRVP

-647 DVGVPVMP
+647 DVGVPISP
-655 HNLDAQLQSAVIHS
+655 RNLDAQLQSAVIHS

-700 APEVHTHIVPST
+700 APEVHTHIVPSI
-712 RNPVGIGDLGGIAVG
+712 RNPVGIGDLGGIGVG
-727 PAVANAFYSAT
+727 PAVANAFFSAT

>member
-1 MMSPGYIRFHT
+1 M
-12 IFDAIG
+12 
-18 GAINMT
+18 N

-45 FGLDLKATTG
+45 FGLDLKPAAG
-55 ATTDVDGPAP
+55 ATTEVDN
-65 AAGVKMAW
+65 AATGVGVKMAW
-73 VLIDPD
+73 VRIAPD
-79 ETITIMAPAAEMG
+79 GAITIMAPAAEMG

-103 AEELDADWNKVS
+103 AEELDADWNKVAV
-115 IEFSPADDKIYAN
+115 EFSPSDDKIYAN

-169 RFNVPVAELTTEPSV
+169 RLNVPVSELTTEPSI
-184 VVHSKSGQRLG
+184 VVHAKSGQRLS
-195 YGDIAGFA
+195 YGEIAGFA
-203 TVPEALPAVA
+203 TLPENLPVVS

-223 RLIGHEV
+223 RLIGREI
-230 PRVDIPAKTNGSAQ
+230 PRVDIAAKTDGSAQ

-256 ATVVRAPVLGASVVS
+256 AIVVRAPVLGATPVS

-276 VSKMRDVLKVVQL
+276 ISKMHDVLKVMQL

-297 ARTYEAALAA
+297 AKTYEAALAA
-307 ERALKISWS
+307 ERALKITWS
-316 KIAQSEFDSER
+316 EIAQSKFDSDR
-327 AMEEQSAI
+327 AMDDQSAI
-335 ARDVSKAGVQVQ
+335 ARDLSKSGTVVQ
-347 NTGDVVAALS
+347 NTGDAVAAMS
-357 GAAKVYKAEYRTE
+357 TAAKVYKAEYHTE
-370 YVYHAQLEPLNSVSW
+370 LVYHAQLEPLNSVAW
-385 VKDGGKSVEVWAGS
+385 VKDGGKSVEMWAGS
-399 QTPTHLK
+399 QTPTHCI
-406 RSVAEALGIDPENV
+406 RSVATALGIAPENV
-420 MLHRT
+420 TLHRT

-436 MDHDWVVDSALVSK
+436 MDHDWAVDSALVSK
-450 ELGQSVKVIWSR
+450 EMDQPVKVIWSR

-498 DEALAMTDPTRFEK
+498 DEALAMTDPVRFEK

-521 TGIRTD
+521 TGIKTD
-527 YDFPNILVE
+527 YDVPNILVE
-536 AVRKKLGVRMSAVR
+536 AVRNKLGVRMSAVR

-560 AEGFV
+560 AESFV

-571 RGDDPVEMRLA
+571 RGEDPVEIRLD
-582 LLQKSPPEQ
+582 LLRRLPEEQ
-591 DVLRAVAGM
+591 EVLRAVASM

-605 GEKAGRGVAF
+605 GEKAGRGVSY

-620 TYMAA
+620 TYMAT
-625 IAQVMV
+625 IARVTV
-631 DHKTGVIRVP
+631 DRKTGVISVP

-647 DVGVPVMP
+647 NVGVPISP
-655 HNLDAQLQSAVIHS
+655 RNLDGQLTSAVLHS
-669 LSNLLKERITFKNG
+669 LSNLLKERISFKNG
-683 AVQQSNFYDYQ
+683 TVQQSNFYDYQ

-712 RNPVGIGDLGGIAVG
+712 RNPVGIGDLGGIGVG
-727 PAVANAFYSAT
+727 PAVANAFFSAT

-744 SPFLPER
+744 SPFLPDR

>member
-1 MMSPGYIRFHT
+1 MSE
-12 IFDAIG
+12 
-18 GAINMT
+18 
-24 DFPLKR
+24 FPLKR

-45 FGLDLKATTG
+45 FGLDLKPAAAG
-55 ATTDVDGPAP
+55 VAAEVDAP
-65 AAGVKMAW
+65 ASGAGVKMAW
-73 VLIDPD
+73 VRIAPD
-79 ETITIMAPAAEMG
+79 GAITIMAPSAEMG

-103 AEELDADWNKVS
+103 AEELDADWSKVAV
-115 IEFSPADDKIYAN
+115 EFSPADDAIYAN

-148 YKNMRLYG
+148 YKNMRLHG
-156 AQARRVLLDAAAT
+156 AQARRVLLDAAAAHL
-169 RFNVPVAELTTEPSV
+169 NVPASELTTEPSV
-184 VVHSKSGQRLG
+184 VLHAKSGQRLS
-195 YGDIAGFA
+195 YGEIASFA
-203 TVPEALPAVA
+203 TLPETLPVVS
-213 EKDLKDPSQF
+213 EKDLKDPSKF

-230 PRVDIPAKTNGSAQ
+230 PRVDIPSKTDGSATF
-244 YSIDVRLPNMVY
+244 SIDVRLPNMVY
-256 ATVVRAPVLGASVVS
+256 ATVVRAPVLGATPVS

-276 VSKMRDVLKVVQL
+276 VSKLRDVLKVMQL

-307 ERALKISWS
+307 ERALKITWS
-316 KIAQSEFDSER
+316 KIAQSEFDSDR

-335 ARDVSKAGVQVQ
+335 ARDLGKAGVQVQ

-357 GAAKVYKAEYRTE
+357 GAAKVYKAESRTE
-370 YVYHAQLEPLNSVSW
+370 FVCHAQLEPLNSVSW
-385 VKDGGKSVEVWAGS
+385 VKDGGKSVEVWAGT
-399 QTPTHLK
+399 QAPAHLR
-406 RSVAEALGIDPENV
+406 RSVAEALGISPENV
-420 MLHRT
+420 QLHRT

-436 MDHDWVVDSALVSK
+436 KDQDWAVDSALVSK
-450 ELGQSVKVIWSR
+450 ELGQPVKVIWSR

-498 DEALAMTDPTRFEK
+498 DEALAMTDPLRFEK

-521 TGIRTD
+521 TGIKTD
-527 YDFPNILVE
+527 YGVPNILVE
-536 AVRKKLGVRMSAVR
+536 AVRNKLGMRMSAVR

-560 AEGFV
+560 AESFL
-565 DEIAIA
+565 DEIAMA
-571 RGDDPVEMRLA
+571 RGDDPVEMRFD
-582 LLQKSPPEQ
+582 LLRKSPEEQ
-591 DVLRAVAGM
+591 EVLRSVATM

-605 GEKAGRGVAF
+605 GGKGGRGVSY

-620 TYMAA
+620 TYMAT
-625 IAQVMV
+625 IAQVVV
-631 DHKTGVIRVP
+631 DGNTGVIRVP

-647 DVGVPVMP
+647 NVGVPIMP
-655 HNLDAQLQSAVIHS
+655 RNLDAQLQSAVIHS

-694 VLRMSE
+694 VIRMSE
-700 APEVHTHIVPST
+700 APEVHTHIVPSS
-712 RNPVGIGDLGGIAVG
+712 RNPVGIGDLGGIGVG
-727 PAVANAFYSAT
+727 PAVANAFFSAT

-744 SPFLPER
+744 SPFLPDR

>member
-1 MMSPGYIRFHT
+1 
-12 IFDAIG
+12 
-18 GAINMT
+18 MT
-24 DFPLKR
+24 DFPMKR
-30 RDFLV
+30 REFLV

-45 FGLDLKATTG
+45 FGLDLKPVKGAATEIDTEGTG
-55 ATTDVDGPAP
+55 
-65 AAGVKMAW
+65 AGVKMPW
-73 VLIDPD
+73 VRIAPD
-79 ETITIMAPAAEMG
+79 GGITIMAPAAEMG
-92 QGTTTALAVVF
+92 QGTMTALAIVF

-115 IEFSPADDKIYAN
+115 VEFSPSDDAVYGN
-128 PLPFFFGMMVTA
+128 PLSFFFGMMVTA

-156 AQARRVLLDAAAT
+156 AQARRVLLDVAANHL
-169 RFNVPVAELTTEPSV
+169 NVPASELTTEPSV
-184 VVHSKSGQRLG
+184 VVHAKSGQRLS
-195 YGDIAGFA
+195 YGEIAGFA
-203 TVPEALPAVA
+203 TLPKTLPTIS

-223 RLIGHEV
+223 RLIGHEI
-230 PRVDIPAKTNGSAQ
+230 PRVDIPAKTNGSAT

-256 ATVVRAPVLGASVVS
+256 ATVVRAPVLGATPIS

-276 VSKMRDVLKVVQL
+276 VSKMLDVIKVMQL

-307 ERALKISWS
+307 ERALKITWS
-316 KIAQSEFDSER
+316 KIAQSEFDSDR

-335 ARDVSKAGVQVQ
+335 ARDLSKAGVQVQ
-347 NTGDVVAALS
+347 NTGDIVAALS

-370 YVYHAQLEPLNSVSW
+370 FVYHAQLEPLNSVSW

-399 QTPTHLK
+399 QTPTHCV
-406 RSVAEALGIDPENV
+406 RSVAAALGIAPENV
-420 MLHRT
+420 VLHRT

-436 MDHDWVVDSALVSK
+436 QDHDWAVDSALVSK
-450 ELGQSVKVIWSR
+450 ELGQPVKVIWSR

-521 TGIRTD
+521 TGIKTD
-527 YDFPNILVE
+527 YDVPNILVE
-536 AVRKKLGVRMSAVR
+536 AVRNKLGVRMSAVR

-560 AEGFV
+560 AESFV

-571 RGDDPVEMRLA
+571 RGDDPVEMRLD
-582 LLQKSPPEQ
+582 LLRKSPVEQ
-591 DVLRAVAGM
+591 EVLRAVASM

-605 GEKAGRGVAF
+605 GEKAGRGVSY
-615 VTNAG
+615 VSNAG
-620 TYMAA
+620 TYMAT
-625 IAQVMV
+625 IARVAV
-631 DHKTGVIRVP
+631 DRNTGVIRVP

-647 DVGVPVMP
+647 DVGVPVSP
-655 HNLDAQLQSAVIHS
+655 RNLDAQLQSAVIHS

-700 APEVHTHIVPST
+700 APEVHTHVVPST
-712 RNPVGIGDLGGIAVG
+712 RNPVGIGDLGGIGVG
-727 PAVANAFYSAT
+727 PAVANAFFSAT

>member
-1 MMSPGYIRFHT
+1 MS
-12 IFDAIG
+12 
-18 GAINMT
+18 
-24 DFPLKR
+24 DFPIKR

-45 FGLDLKATTG
+45 FGLDLK
-55 ATTDVDGPAP
+55 PAAGTSSEFDAP
-65 AAGVKMAW
+65 GMGAGVKMAW
-73 VLIDPD
+73 VRIAPD
-79 ETITIMAPAAEMG
+79 GAITIMAPAAEMG

-103 AEELDADWNKVS
+103 AEELDADWNKVTV
-115 IEFSPADDKIYAN
+115 EFSPADDSVYAN

-169 RFNVPVAELTTEPSV
+169 HLNVPVSELTTEPSV
-184 VVHSKSGQRLG
+184 VLHAKSGQRLS
-195 YGDIAGFA
+195 YGEIASFA
-203 TVPEALPAVA
+203 TLPDNLPTVS

-223 RLIGHEV
+223 RLIGHEI
-230 PRVDIPAKTNGSAQ
+230 PRVDIPSKTDGSAT

-256 ATVVRAPVLGASVVS
+256 ATVVRAPVLGATPVS
-271 VNDAE
+271 VNAAE
-276 VSKMRDVLKVVQL
+276 VSKMRDVVKVMQL

-297 ARTYEAALAA
+297 ARTYEAALAG
-307 ERALKISWS
+307 ERALKITWS
-316 KIAQSEFDSER
+316 KIAQSEFDSDR

-335 ARDVSKAGVQVQ
+335 VHDLSKAGFQVQ
-347 NTGDVVAALS
+347 NTGDAMAALK
-357 GAAKVYKAEYRTE
+357 GAAKVYQAEYRTE
-370 YVYHAQLEPLNSVSW
+370 LVYHAQLEPLNSVSW

-399 QTPTHLK
+399 QTPTHLI
-406 RSVAEALGIDPENV
+406 RMVAEALGISPANV
-420 MLHRT
+420 QLHRT

-436 MDHDWVVDSALVSK
+436 MDHDWAVDSALISK
-450 ELGQSVKVIWSR
+450 ELGQPVKVIWSR

-477 YLQAAEDSN
+477 YLQAAEDNN

-498 DEALAMTDPTRFEK
+498 DEALAMTDPIRFEK

-521 TGIRTD
+521 TGIHTD
-527 YDFPNILVE
+527 YDFSNVLVE
-536 AVRKKLGVRMSAVR
+536 AVRNKLGVRMSAVR

-560 AEGFV
+560 AESFV
-565 DEIAIA
+565 DEIAMV
-571 RGDDPVEMRLA
+571 RGDDPVEMRLD
-582 LLQKSPPEQ
+582 LLRKSPAEQ
-591 DVLRAVAGM
+591 EVLRAVAAM

-605 GEKAGRGVAF
+605 GEKAGRGVSY
-615 VTNAG
+615 VMNAG
-620 TYMAA
+620 TYMAT
-625 IAQVMV
+625 IAQVTV
-631 DHKTGVIRVP
+631 DHKTGAIRVP

-647 DVGVPVMP
+647 DVGVPISP
-655 HNLDAQLQSAVIHS
+655 RNLDAQLQSAVIHS

-683 AVQQSNFYDYQ
+683 EVQQSNFYDYQ

-712 RNPVGIGDLGGIAVG
+712 RNPVGIGDLGGIGVG
-727 PAVANAFYSAT
+727 PAVANAFFSAT

>member
-1 MMSPGYIRFHT
+1 MS
-12 IFDAIG
+12 
-18 GAINMT
+18 

-45 FGLDLKATTG
+45 FGLDLKPGMAAAEEVDKAGTG
-55 ATTDVDGPAP
+55 A
-65 AAGVKMAW
+65 GVSMAW
-73 VLIDPD
+73 ARIAPD
-79 ETITIMAPAAEMG
+79 GAITIMAPAAEMG

-103 AEELDADWNKVS
+103 AEELDADWNKVAV
-115 IEFSPADDKIYAN
+115 EFSPANDAIYAN

-140 ASTAVMAY
+140 ASTAVMGY

-169 RFNVPVAELTTEPSV
+169 HLNVPVSELATEPSV
-184 VVHSKSGQRLG
+184 VVHAKSGQRLS
-195 YGDIAGFA
+195 YGEIANFA
-203 TVPEALPAVA
+203 TLPETLPVVL

-230 PRVDIPAKTNGSAQ
+230 PRVDIPKKTDGSTT

-256 ATVVRAPVLGASVVS
+256 ATVVRAPVLGAIPIS
-271 VNDAE
+271 VNAAE
-276 VSKMRDVLKVVQL
+276 VSKMPGVLKVMQL
-289 PPDRVAVA
+289 TPDRVAIA
-297 ARTYEAALAA
+297 AKTYEATLAA
-307 ERALKISWS
+307 ERALKITWS
-316 KIAQSEFDSER
+316 EVAQNKFDSDR
-327 AMEEQSAI
+327 ALEEQSAT
-335 ARDVSKAGVQVQ
+335 ARDLNKPGTIVQ
-347 NTGDVVAALS
+347 NTGDAVAALK
-357 GAAKVYKAEYRTE
+357 GAVKVYEAEYRTE
-370 YVYHAQLEPLNSVSW
+370 FVYHAQLEPLNSVAW
-385 VKDGGKSVEVWAGS
+385 VKDDGKSVEVWAGS
-399 QTPTHLK
+399 QTPTHCV
-406 RSVAEALGIDPENV
+406 RSVAEALGIAPENV
-420 MLHRT
+420 TLHRT
-425 YLGGGFGRRSA
+425 FLGGGFGRRSA
-436 MDHDWVVDSALVSK
+436 MDHDWAVDSALVSK
-450 ELGQSVKVIWSR
+450 ELRQPVKVIWSR

-477 YLQAAEDSN
+477 YLQAAEDSD

-498 DEALAMTDPTRFEK
+498 DEALAMTDPIRFEK

-521 TGIRTD
+521 TGIKTD
-527 YDFPNILVE
+527 YDVPNILVE
-536 AVRKKLGVRMSAVR
+536 AVRNKLGVRMSAVR

-560 AEGFV
+560 AESFV

-571 RGDDPVEMRLA
+571 RGEDPVEMRFD
-582 LLQKSPPEQ
+582 LLRKSPDEQ
-591 DVLRAVAGM
+591 EVLRAVASM

-605 GEKAGRGVAF
+605 GEKAGRGVSY

-620 TYMAA
+620 TYMAT
-625 IAQVMV
+625 IAQVTV
-631 DHKTGVIRVP
+631 DRNTGAIRVP

-647 DVGVPVMP
+647 NVGVPISP
-655 HNLDAQLQSAVIHS
+655 RNLDAQLQSAVIHS
-669 LSNLLKERITFKNG
+669 LSNLLKERITFKDG

-694 VLRMSE
+694 VIRMSE
-700 APEVHTHIVPST
+700 APEVHTHIVPSS
-712 RNPVGIGDLGGIAVG
+712 RNPVGIGDLGGIGVG
-727 PAVANAFYSAT
+727 PAVANAFFSAT

>member
-1 MMSPGYIRFHT
+1 VAYIQFHT
-12 IFDAIG
+12 ISYAIG
-18 GAINMT
+18 GATNVS

-45 FGLDLKATTG
+45 FGLDLKPAIG
-55 ATTDVDGPAP
+55 AP
-65 AAGVKMAW
+65 AEVDNAANVAGVNMAW
-73 VLIDPD
+73 VRIAPD
-79 ETITIMAPAAEMG
+79 GAITIMAPAAEMG
-92 QGTTTALAVVF
+92 QGTTTALAVIF
-103 AEELDADWNKVS
+103 AEELDADWNKVTV
-115 IEFSPADDKIYAN
+115 EFSPANDAIYAN

-169 RFNVPVAELTTEPSV
+169 RLHVPRSELTTEPSL
-184 VVHSKSGQRLG
+184 VVHAKSGQRLS
-195 YGDIAGFA
+195 YGEIASFA
-203 TVPEALPAVA
+203 TLPETLPAVS

-223 RLIGHEV
+223 RLIGHDI
-230 PRVDIPAKTNGSAQ
+230 PRVDLPSKTDGSAT

-256 ATVVRAPVLGASVVS
+256 ATIVRAPVLGATPIS
-271 VNDAE
+271 VNVAE
-276 VSKMRDVLKVVQL
+276 VSKLPEVLKVMQL

-297 ARTYEAALAA
+297 ARTYEAALVA
-307 ERALKISWS
+307 ERSLKITWS
-316 KIAQSEFDSER
+316 KIPESEFDSDR

-335 ARDVSKAGVQVQ
+335 ARDLGKPGTVVQ
-347 NTGDVVAALS
+347 NTGDAVAALN
-357 GAAKVYKAEYRTE
+357 GAAKIYKAEYRTE
-370 YVYHAQLEPLNSVSW
+370 FVYHAHLEPLNSVSW

-399 QTPTHLK
+399 QTPTHCV
-406 RSVAEALGIDPENV
+406 RSVAAALGIAPESV
-420 MLHRT
+420 QLHRT

-436 MDHDWVVDSALVSK
+436 MDHDWAVDSALVSK
-450 ELGQSVKVIWSR
+450 ELGQPVKVIWSR
-462 ESDVRFGRFKPMTAQ
+462 ESDVHFGRFKPMTAQ
-477 YLQAAEDSN
+477 YLQAAEDRN

-498 DEALAMTDPTRFEK
+498 DEALAMTDPVRFEK

-521 TGIRTD
+521 TGIKTD
-527 YDFPNILVE
+527 YDVPNILVE
-536 AVRKKLGVRMSAVR
+536 AVRNKLGVRMSAVR

-560 AEGFV
+560 AESFV

-571 RGDDPVEMRLA
+571 RGEDPVQMRLD
-582 LLQKSPPEQ
+582 LLQKLPEEQ
-591 DVLRAVAGM
+591 EVLRAVASM
-600 AGWKK
+600 ASWKQ
-605 GEKAGRGVAF
+605 GEKTGRGVSY

-620 TYMAA
+620 TYMAT
-625 IAQVMV
+625 IAQVIV
-631 DHKTGVIRVP
+631 DRKTGAIRVP

-647 DVGVPVMP
+647 NVGVPISP
-655 HNLDAQLQSAVIHS
+655 RNLDAQLQSAVLHS

-683 AVQQSNFYDYQ
+683 AVQQSNFYDYE

-712 RNPVGIGDLGGIAVG
+712 RNPVGIGDLGGIGVG
-727 PAVANAFYSAT
+727 PAVANGFFSAT

>member
-1 MMSPGYIRFHT
+1 
-12 IFDAIG
+12 
-18 GAINMT
+18 MT
-24 DFPLKR
+24 DFPMKR
-30 RDFLV
+30 REFLV

-45 FGLDLKATTG
+45 FGLDLKPAIGAATL
-55 ATTDVDGPAP
+55 VDKETAG
-65 AAGVKMAW
+65 AGVKMAW
-73 VLIDPD
+73 VRIAPD
-79 ETITIMAPAAEMG
+79 GVITIMAPAAEMG
-92 QGTTTALAVVF
+92 QGTMTALAVVF
-103 AEELDADWNKVS
+103 AEELDADWKNVAV
-115 IEFSPADDKIYAN
+115 EFSPSDDSVYGS
-128 PLPFFFGMMVTA
+128 PLSFFFGMMITA

-148 YKNMRLYG
+148 YKIMRLYG

-169 RFNVPVAELTTEPSV
+169 HLNVPASELTTEPSV
-184 VVHSKSGQRLG
+184 VLHAKSGRRLS
-195 YGDIAGFA
+195 YGEIASFA
-203 TVPEALPAVA
+203 TLPETLPDVS

-230 PRVDIPAKTNGSAQ
+230 PRVDIPSKTDGSAT

-256 ATVVRAPVLGASVVS
+256 ATVVRAPVLGATPIS

-276 VSKMRDVLKVVQL
+276 VSKMRDVLKVMQL

-307 ERALKISWS
+307 ERALKITWS
-316 KIAQSEFDSER
+316 KIAQSEFDSDR
-327 AMEEQSAI
+327 AMEEQSAM
-335 ARDVSKAGVQVQ
+335 ARDLGKAGVQVQ
-347 NTGDVVAALS
+347 NTGDVVAALR

-370 YVYHAQLEPLNSVSW
+370 FVYHAQLEPLNSVSW
-385 VKDGGKSVEVWAGS
+385 VKDGGKTVEVWAGS
-399 QTPTHLK
+399 QAPTHLT
-406 RSVAEALGIDPENV
+406 RSVGEALGIPPENV
-420 MLHRT
+420 LLHRT

-436 MDHDWVVDSALVSK
+436 KDHDWAVDSALVSK
-450 ELGQSVKVIWSR
+450 ELAQPVKVIWSR

-477 YLQAAEDSN
+477 YLQAAEDGN

-498 DEALAMTDPTRFEK
+498 DEALSMTDPLRFEK

-521 TGIRTD
+521 TGMKTD
-527 YDFPNILVE
+527 YDFSNILVE
-536 AVRKKLGVRMSAVR
+536 AVRNKLGVRMSAVR

-560 AEGFV
+560 AESFV

-571 RGDDPVEMRLA
+571 RGVDPVEMRLD
-582 LLQKSPPEQ
+582 LLRKAPAEQ
-591 DVLRAVAGM
+591 EVLRAAASM

-605 GEKAGRGVAF
+605 GEKAGRGVSF

-620 TYMAA
+620 TYLAT
-625 IAQVMV
+625 IAQVTV
-631 DHKTGVIRVP
+631 DRDTGVIHVP

-647 DVGVPVMP
+647 DVGVPISP
-655 HNLDAQLQSAVIHS
+655 RNLDAQLQSAVIHS

-683 AVQQSNFYDYQ
+683 AVQQSNFFDYP

-712 RNPVGIGDLGGIAVG
+712 RNPVGIGDLGGIGVG
-727 PAVANAFYSAT
+727 PAVANAFFSAT

>member
-1 MMSPGYIRFHT
+1 
-12 IFDAIG
+12 
-18 GAINMT
+18 MT

-35 GVGVSGLGLV
+35 GIGVSGLGLV
-45 FGLDLKATTG
+45 FGLDLKSTSATNTVDAPTTG
-55 ATTDVDGPAP
+55 
-65 AAGVKMAW
+65 AGVKMAW
-73 VLIDPD
+73 VRIAPD
-79 ETITIMAPAAEMG
+79 GAITIMAPATEMG
-92 QGTTTALAVVF
+92 QGTTTALAVIF

-115 IEFSPADDKIYAN
+115 VEFSPADDAIYGN

-140 ASTAVMAY
+140 ASTAVMGY

-169 RFNVPVAELTTEPSV
+169 RLNAPVAELTTEPSV
-184 VVHSKSGQRLG
+184 VVHAKTGQQLS
-195 YGDIAGFA
+195 YGEIASFA
-203 TVPEALPAVA
+203 KLPETLPTVS
-213 EKDLKDPSQF
+213 EKDLKDPSKF
-223 RLIGHEV
+223 RLIGHEI
-230 PRVDIPAKTNGSAQ
+230 PRVDVPIKTDGSAT
-244 YSIDVRLPNMVY
+244 YSIDVRVPNMVY
-256 ATVVRAPVLGASVVS
+256 ATVVRAPVLGATPIS

-276 VSKMRDVLKVVQL
+276 VSKMRDVIKVIQL
-289 PPDRVAVA
+289 PPDRVAIA

-307 ERALKISWS
+307 ERALKITWN

-327 AMEEQSAI
+327 ALDEQSAI
-335 ARDVSKAGVQVQ
+335 ARDLSKAGVQVQ
-347 NTGDVVAALS
+347 NTGDVVAAMN

-385 VKDGGKSVEVWAGS
+385 VKDGGRSVEVWAGS
-399 QTPTHLK
+399 QTPTHLT
-406 RSVAEALGIDPENV
+406 RSVAQALGITPENV
-420 MLHRT
+420 QLHRT

-436 MDHDWVVDSALVSK
+436 QDHDWAVDSALVSK
-450 ELGQSVKVIWSR
+450 ELGMPVKVIWSR
-462 ESDVRFGRFKPMTAQ
+462 ESDVRFGRFKPMTSQ
-477 YLQAAEDSN
+477 YLQAAEDSS
-486 GRLIA
+486 GELIA

-521 TGIRTD
+521 TGIKTD
-527 YDFPNILVE
+527 YDVPNILVE
-536 AVRKKLGVRMSAVR
+536 AVRNKLGVRMSAVR

-560 AEGFV
+560 AESFV

-571 RGDDPVEMRLA
+571 RGDDPVEMRLG
-582 LLQKSPPEQ
+582 LLRKSPVEQ
-591 DVLRAVAGM
+591 EVLRAVANM
-600 AGWKK
+600 AAWKR
-605 GEKAGRGVAF
+605 GEKEGRGVSY
-615 VTNAG
+615 VMNAG
-620 TYMAA
+620 TFMAT
-625 IAQVMV
+625 IARVTV
-631 DHKTGVIRVP
+631 DRKTGVILVP

-647 DVGVPVMP
+647 DVGVPIMP
-655 HNLDAQLQSAVIHS
+655 RNLDAQLQSAVIHS

-683 AVQQSNFYDYQ
+683 AVQQSNYYDYQ

-700 APEVHTHIVPST
+700 APEVHTHIMPSMRT
-712 RNPVGIGDLGGIAVG
+712 PVGIGDLGGIGVG
-727 PAVANAFYSAT
+727 PAVANAFFSAT

-744 SPFLPER
+744 SPFLPDR

>member
-1 MMSPGYIRFHT
+1 
-12 IFDAIG
+12 
-18 GAINMT
+18 MT

-45 FGLDLKATTG
+45 FGLDLKPAANATLE
-55 ATTDVDGPAP
+55 VDKDGT

-73 VLIDPD
+73 VRISPD
-79 ETITIMAPAAEMG
+79 GAITIMAPAAEMG
-92 QGTTTALAVVF
+92 QGTMTALAIVF

-115 IEFSPADDKIYAN
+115 VEFSPANDAIYAN

-156 AQARRVLLDAAAT
+156 AQARRVLLDATAT
-169 RFNVPVAELTTEPSV
+169 RFNVPVSELTTEPSV
-184 VVHSKSGQRLG
+184 VVHAKSGQRLS
-195 YGDIAGFA
+195 YGEIAGFA
-203 TVPEALPAVA
+203 TLPGTLPAIT

-230 PRVDIPAKTNGSAQ
+230 PRVDIPSKTNGSAT

-256 ATVVRAPVLGASVVS
+256 ATVVRSPVLGAIPIS

-276 VSKMRDVLKVVQL
+276 VSKMRDVLNVMQL

-307 ERALKISWS
+307 ERALKITWS
-316 KIAQSEFDSER
+316 KIAQSEFDSDR

-335 ARDVSKAGVQVQ
+335 ARDLGKAGTVVQ
-347 NTGDVVAALS
+347 NAGDAVAALN

-370 YVYHAQLEPLNSVSW
+370 FVYHAQLEPLNSVSW
-385 VKDGGKSVEVWAGS
+385 VKDDGKSVEVWAGS
-399 QTPTHLK
+399 QTPTHLV
-406 RSVAEALGIDPENV
+406 RSVAEALGIAPENV
-420 MLHRT
+420 TLHRT

-436 MDHDWVVDSALVSK
+436 MDHDWAVDSALISK
-450 ELGQSVKVIWSR
+450 TMERPVKVIWSR
-462 ESDVRFGRFKPMTAQ
+462 ESDVRYGRFKPMTAQ

-491 WHHRLVA
+491 YHHRLVA
-498 DEALAMTDPTRFEK
+498 DEALAMTDPVRFEK

-521 TGIRTD
+521 TGIKTD

-536 AVRKKLGVRMSAVR
+536 AVRNKLGVRMSAVR

-560 AEGFV
+560 AESFV
-565 DEIAIA
+565 DEIAMA
-571 RGDDPVEMRLA
+571 RGADPVEMRLD
-582 LLQKSPPEQ
+582 LLQKSPAEQ
-591 DVLRAVAGM
+591 EVLRAVAGM

-605 GEKAGRGVAF
+605 GEKTGRGVSF

-620 TYMAA
+620 TYMAT
-625 IAQVMV
+625 IAQVTV
-631 DHKTGVIRVP
+631 DRDTGVIRVP

-647 DVGVPVMP
+647 DVGVPIMP
-655 HNLDAQLQSAVIHS
+655 RNLDAQLQSAVIHS

-712 RNPVGIGDLGGIAVG
+712 RNPVGIGDLGGIGVG
-727 PAVANAFYSAT
+727 PAVANAFFSAT